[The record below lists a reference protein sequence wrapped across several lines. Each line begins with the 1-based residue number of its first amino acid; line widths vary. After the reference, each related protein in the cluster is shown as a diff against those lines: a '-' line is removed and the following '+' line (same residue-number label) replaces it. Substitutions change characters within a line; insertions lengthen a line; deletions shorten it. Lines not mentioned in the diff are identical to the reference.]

1 MTISHKK
8 LAAKKRIGYQ
18 LRNANSGQ
26 FAMQYSDSEDEYK
39 YESSD
44 NDYSTDSSDENY
56 CTQRILKLGN
66 ISFIWTNKGLIF
78 FLFYFKFIF
87 KLFYNEFN
95 KFY

>member
-1 MTISHKK
+1 MPISRKK
-8 LAAKKRIGYQ
+8 LAAKKRIEHQ
-18 LRNANSGQ
+18 VRNANSGQ

-44 NDYSTDSSDENY
+44 NNYSTDSSDENY

-78 FLFYFKFIF
+78 FLI
-87 KLFYNEFN
+87 
-95 KFY
+95 

>member
-1 MTISHKK
+1 MTIFCKK
-8 LAAKKRIGYQ
+8 LATKKQIKYQ
-18 LRNANSGQ
+18 LCNANSGQ
-26 FAMQYSDSEDEYK
+26 FAMQYSDSEDKYK
-39 YESSD
+39 YESFD
-44 NDYSTDSSDENY
+44 NDYSTVSSDENY